1 MTRPLSF
8 RVIEGGRDKP
18 TYPRDDMDPS
28 RGVLIACALSVP
40 LWVPTWWGLAWLAA
54 VARMTMGGR

>member
-18 TYPRDDMDPS
+18 VYPRDDSNPA

-40 LWVPTWWGLAWLAA
+40 IYVGIGAVVWWAFWSGAY
-54 VARMTMGGR
+54 RP

>member
-18 TYPRDDMDPS
+18 LYPRDDSNPA

-40 LWVPTWWGLAWLAA
+40 LWWPTYVGLCWVAAW
-54 VARMTMGGR
+54 ARVVVGGR